1 MTLAA
6 LQQMHTGSL
15 MKRRAALLA
24 CEESFAVSDRDGL
37 PNTENGRI
45 EFKNTPQWQQAY
57 EDIKSVLAT
66 REHIPNKQERKAI
79 RQAKAKQSK

>member
-1 MTLAA
+1 
-6 LQQMHTGSL
+6 MHTGSL

-24 CEESFAVSDRDGL
+24 CEESFTVADRDVL
-37 PNTENGRI
+37 PDTENGRI

-57 EDIKSVLAT
+57 ADIKSVLAT

-79 RQAKAKQSK
+79 RQARARQGK